1 MRSSNWRF
9 PSLVLPLEPA
19 PSGALVHKQFQV
31 ANVPTLRSGLFSIV
45 LQDRQVVCN
54 PAPNRFSLSLESIAP
69 SRRRISYAMSLHIIP
84 SRLGL
89 VGINDQPY
97 QTWTD
102 L

>member
-69 SRRRISYAMSLHIIP
+69 PLDVVFHAMSLHIMP
-84 SRLGL
+84 SRL
-89 VGINDQPY
+89 D
-97 QTWTD
+97 
-102 L
+102 

>member
-1 MRSSNWRF
+1 
-9 PSLVLPLEPA
+9 VLPLEPA

-54 PAPNRFSLSLESIAP
+54 PVPNRFSLSLESIAP
-69 SRRRISYAMSLHIIP
+69 SRRRVSCYVIAYHAIP
-84 SRLGL
+84 TRL
-89 VGINDQPY
+89 VGINDQPS